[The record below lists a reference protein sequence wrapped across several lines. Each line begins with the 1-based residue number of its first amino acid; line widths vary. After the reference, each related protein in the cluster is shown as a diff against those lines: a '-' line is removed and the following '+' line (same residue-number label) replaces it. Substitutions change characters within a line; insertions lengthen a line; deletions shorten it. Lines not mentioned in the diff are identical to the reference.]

1 MVRDFRIAPEESVG
15 YYVGLITS
23 CFALAQ
29 LLTGKKKEAVIY
41 VFCLCRS

>member
-1 MVRDFRIAPEESVG
+1 MVRDFKIAPEESVG

-29 LLTGKKKEAVIY
+29 LLTGKFIY
-41 VFCLCRS
+41 VCLHKFYLH